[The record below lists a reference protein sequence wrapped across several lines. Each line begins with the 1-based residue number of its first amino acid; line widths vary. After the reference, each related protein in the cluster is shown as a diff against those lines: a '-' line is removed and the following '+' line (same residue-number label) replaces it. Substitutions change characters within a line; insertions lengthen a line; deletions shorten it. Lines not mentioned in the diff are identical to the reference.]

1 MYVRASKKKIGVIF
15 CFLHI
20 EHVAIFKVKEDAG
33 TTLYIQ
39 CFGGLT
45 FVVIYQV
52 ICIQGLYKRYMLKKI
67 TFIAAI
73 ASTISVGGMVPSSS
87 EAVAYAESTFDSTFS
102 VFEMQDGQ
110 KVKEKQTIVGE
121 PVATEEQ
128 MLAFARSV
136 NPHFPEYLPKLYLEI
151 GRKYGIRGD
160 IAFCQMLKETGYHR
174 FGGVVRAS
182 QYNYAGI
189 GAVGNSKKNKG
200 NSFQSPEQ
208 GVRAHIQHLYA
219 YATKKPLP
227 ADEKV
232 VDPRFKY
239 VTRGIAPA
247 WQDLNG
253 RWAVPGKGYGEE
265 ILNLYS
271 RMIQTL
277 VASE

>member
-1 MYVRASKKKIGVIF
+1 
-15 CFLHI
+15 
-20 EHVAIFKVKEDAG
+20 
-33 TTLYIQ
+33 
-39 CFGGLT
+39 
-45 FVVIYQV
+45 
-52 ICIQGLYKRYMLKKI
+52 MLKKVVVVAV
-67 TFIAAI
+67 T
-73 ASTISVGGMVPSSS
+73 ASIVSIGGMFGSSN
-87 EAVAYAESTFDSTFS
+87 ETVAYAESSFDSTFS
-102 VFEMQDGQ
+102 TFEMPDGQ
-110 KVKEKQTIVGE
+110 QVEEKQTIVGE
-121 PVATEEQ
+121 SVATEEQ

-151 GRKYGIRGD
+151 GKKYGIRGD

-174 FGGVVRAS
+174 FGGVVHAS

-219 YATKKPLP
+219 YATKEPLP
-227 ADEKV
+227 IDEKV

-271 RMIQTL
+271 RMIQTPG
-277 VASE
+277 ASE